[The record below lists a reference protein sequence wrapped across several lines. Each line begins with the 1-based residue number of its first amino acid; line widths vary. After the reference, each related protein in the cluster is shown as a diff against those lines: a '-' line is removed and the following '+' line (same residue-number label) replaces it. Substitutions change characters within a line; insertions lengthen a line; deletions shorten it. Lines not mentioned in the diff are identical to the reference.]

1 MSNANK
7 LADILSRSRAV
18 MQKAEEN
25 HGTTSNGNTPTST
38 NIEKEVP
45 NLTENFINKHSKGV
59 TRSVAPQGGQYRNL
73 KTSKMPKEVLDAMV
87 NNPIEIPES
96 PNHTFELADVQ
107 DLVNESVPTQQPLPT
122 PTPNYET
129 NDIRQIVRE
138 EIGDVVR
145 EVVEEY
151 LDKSLVT
158 EDIKIKIGDTIFG
171 GKLKP
176 LPTKKKKKS
185 IKRNPPK
192 RVFLF

>member
-1 MSNANK
+1 MSSANK
-7 LADILSRSRAV
+7 LADILSRSKAV
-18 MQKAEEN
+18 MQKTDEN
-25 HGTTSNGNTPTST
+25 HGTTIRNTQSNNSFSGE
-38 NIEKEVP
+38 EKEMP
-45 NLTENFINKHSKGV
+45 NLTENYISRHSKSS

-107 DLVNESVPTQQPLPT
+107 DLVNESVSTQQPL

-176 LPTKKKKKS
+176 LPTKKKK
-185 IKRNPPK
+185 
-192 RVFLF
+192 RV

>member
-25 HGTTSNGNTPTST
+25 HGTTSNNTIPTPTYS
-38 NIEKEVP
+38 EKEVP
-45 NLTENFINKHSKGV
+45 NLTENFINKHSKGT

-73 KTSKMPKEVLDAMV
+73 KTSKMPKEILDAMV

-96 PNHTFELADVQ
+96 PNHTFELSDVE

-158 EDIKIKIGDTIFG
+158 EDIKIKIGDTVFG

-176 LPTKKKKKS
+176 IPTKKKK
-185 IKRNPPK
+185 
-192 RVFLF
+192 RV

>member
-7 LADILSRSRAV
+7 LADILSRSKAV

-25 HGTTSNGNTPTST
+25 HGSTSNGST
-38 NIEKEVP
+38 QQTTTYGEKEIP
-45 NLTENFINKHSKGV
+45 NLTENFINKHSKGS

-96 PNHTFELADVQ
+96 PNHTFELSDVQ
-107 DLVNESVPTQQPLPT
+107 DLVNESVPTQQPIPT
-122 PTPNYET
+122 STSHYET

-176 LPTKKKKKS
+176 LPTKKKK
-185 IKRNPPK
+185 
-192 RVFLF
+192 RV

>member
-7 LADILSRSRAV
+7 LADILSRSKAV
-18 MQKAEEN
+18 MQKTEQN
-25 HGTTSNGNTPTST
+25 HGSTSNGTTPTT
-38 NIEKEVP
+38 NVTGEKEIP
-45 NLTENFINKHSKGV
+45 NLTENFINKHSKGS
-59 TRSVAPQGGQYRNL
+59 TRSVAPQGGNYRNL
-73 KTSKMPKEVLDAMV
+73 KTSKMPKEILNAMV

-96 PNHTFELADVQ
+96 PNHTFELADVE
-107 DLVNESVPTQQPLPT
+107 DLVNESIPTQPT
-122 PTPNYET
+122 TFPEEHIPS
-129 NDIRQIVRE
+129 DGKSIRDIVRE

-176 LPTKKKKKS
+176 IPTKKKT
-185 IKRNPPK
+185 KR
-192 RVFLF
+192 RV

>member
-25 HGTTSNGNTPTST
+25 HGNTSNNPIPTST
-38 NIEKEVP
+38 YSEKEVP
-45 NLTENFINKHSKGV
+45 NLTENFINKHSKGAA
-59 TRSVAPQGGQYRNL
+59 RSVAPQGGQYRNL

-107 DLVNESVPTQQPLPT
+107 DLVNESVPTQQPIPT
-122 PTPNYET
+122 STPNYET

-176 LPTKKKKKS
+176 LPTKKK
-185 IKRNPPK
+185 R
-192 RVFLF
+192 RV

>member
-1 MSNANK
+1 MSSANK
-7 LADILSRSRAV
+7 LADILSRSKAV
-18 MQKAEEN
+18 MQKTDEN
-25 HGTTSNGNTPTST
+25 HGSTIRNTQGNNSFSSE
-38 NIEKEVP
+38 EKEMP
-45 NLTENFINKHSKGV
+45 NLTEGFINKHSKGA
-59 TRSVAPQGGQYRNL
+59 TRSVAAQGGQYRNL

-96 PNHTFELADVQ
+96 PNHTFELADVE
-107 DLVNESVPTQQPLPT
+107 DLVNESVPTQQPIT
-122 PTPNYET
+122 TPNYET

-176 LPTKKKKKS
+176 LPTKKKK
-185 IKRNPPK
+185 
-192 RVFLF
+192 RV

>member
-25 HGTTSNGNTPTST
+25 HGTTSNNTIPTPTYS
-38 NIEKEVP
+38 EKEVP
-45 NLTENFINKHSKGV
+45 NLTENFINKHSKGT

-73 KTSKMPKEVLDAMV
+73 KTSKMPKEILDAMV

-96 PNHTFELADVQ
+96 PNHTFELSDVE
-107 DLVNESVPTQQPLPT
+107 DLVNESVSTQQPLPT

-158 EDIKIKIGDTIFG
+158 EDIKIKIGDTVFG

-176 LPTKKKKKS
+176 IPTKKKK
-185 IKRNPPK
+185 
-192 RVFLF
+192 RV

>member
-1 MSNANK
+1 MSSANK
-7 LADILSRSRAV
+7 LADILSRSKAV
-18 MQKAEEN
+18 MQKTDQN
-25 HGTTSNGNTPTST
+25 HGAISNSSTTPT
-38 NIEKEVP
+38 NQFGEKEMP
-45 NLTENFINKHSKGV
+45 NLTEGFINRHSKGA
-59 TRSVAPQGGQYRNL
+59 TRSVATQGGQYRNL

-87 NNPIEIPES
+87 NTPIEIPES
-96 PNHTFELADVQ
+96 PNHTFELADVE

-122 PTPNYET
+122 STPNYET

-176 LPTKKKKKS
+176 LPTKKKK
-185 IKRNPPK
+185 
-192 RVFLF
+192 RV

>member
-7 LADILSRSRAV
+7 LADILSRSKAV

-25 HGTTSNGNTPTST
+25 HGSTSNATTQTNTYG
-38 NIEKEVP
+38 EKEIP
-45 NLTENFINKHSKGV
+45 NLTENFISKHSKGS

-96 PNHTFELADVQ
+96 PNHTFELSDVQ
-107 DLVNESVPTQQPLPT
+107 DLVNESVPTQQPIPT
-122 PTPNYET
+122 SVPNYET

-171 GKLKP
+171 GKLNP
-176 LPTKKKKKS
+176 LPTKKKK
-185 IKRNPPK
+185 
-192 RVFLF
+192 RV

>member
-7 LADILSRSRAV
+7 LAEILSRSKAV
-18 MQKAEEN
+18 MQKTDEN
-25 HGTTSNGNTPTST
+25 HGSTIKNTQGSNSFSSE
-38 NIEKEVP
+38 EKEMP
-45 NLTENFINKHSKGV
+45 NLTENYISRHSKSS

-96 PNHTFELADVQ
+96 PNHTFELSDVQ
-107 DLVNESVPTQQPLPT
+107 DLVNESVPTQQPT

-176 LPTKKKKKS
+176 LPTKKKK
-185 IKRNPPK
+185 
-192 RVFLF
+192 RV

>member
-18 MQKAEEN
+18 MQKTEEN
-25 HGTTSNGNTPTST
+25 HGKTTTNGVSTTNTYG
-38 NIEKEVP
+38 EKEVP
-45 NLTENFINKHSKGV
+45 NLTENFINKHSKTS
-59 TRSVAPQGGQYRNL
+59 TRSVAPQSGQYRNL

-96 PNHTFELADVQ
+96 PNHTFELSDVQ
-107 DLVNESVPTQQPLPT
+107 DLVNENVSTQQPLPT
-122 PTPNYET
+122 STPNYGT

-158 EDIKIKIGDTIFG
+158 EDIKIKIGDTVFG

-176 LPTKKKKKS
+176 IPTKKK
-185 IKRNPPK
+185 R
-192 RVFLF
+192 RV

>member
-7 LADILSRSRAV
+7 LAEILSRSKAV
-18 MQKAEEN
+18 MQKTDEN
-25 HGTTSNGNTPTST
+25 HGST
-38 NIEKEVP
+38 INNRGGDNAFSSQEKEIP
-45 NLTENFINKHSKGV
+45 NLTENYINTHSKGA
-59 TRSVAPQGGQYRNL
+59 TRSVSTKGGQYRNL
-73 KTSKMPKEVLDAMV
+73 NTTKMPKHIVDAMV

-107 DLVNESVPTQQPLPT
+107 DLVNESVPTQQTIPT
-122 PTPNYET
+122 TVAGTNET
-129 NDIRQIVRE
+129 YDSKSIREIVRE

-176 LPTKKKKKS
+176 LPTKKKK
-185 IKRNPPK
+185 
-192 RVFLF
+192 RV